1 MIGGKA
7 MSKFFPAIV
16 TPWFPIGKYEDST
29 VLVTQA
35 HTDDAD
41 WAAGGAVARLAA
53 AGARVVYVVATK
65 GEAGSN
71 EPGMT
76 KEKLTEIRQQE
87 QRDANAILGVQETI
101 FLGHEDGRLNRVKD
115 LDEQIIALVREHKP
129 ELILTF
135 DVDRPEYFMHPD
147 HRAIGLATLRA
158 AQFSGLSL
166 TYTDTE
172 AEPFTCKEVLLYDPP
187 APNSFVPVQQYSFEK
202 LQALAAHKS
211 QMVHLLPDWLH
222 KIMYDIVE
230 RGNRLDTRLIAR
242 ALHYSFLVEPF
253 RRIPQHALL
262 R

>member
-1 MIGGKA
+1 

-16 TPWFPIGKYEDST
+16 IPWLTFSKYKDTT

-41 WAAGGAVARLAA
+41 WAAGGTVARLAA
-53 AGARVVYVVATK
+53 AGAKVVYVVATM

-76 KEKLTEIRQQE
+76 KEKLTEIRRQE
-87 QRDANAILGVQETI
+87 QRDANAILGVEDTI

-115 LDEQIIALVREHKP
+115 LDEQVIALVRKYKP
-129 ELILTF
+129 QLILTF

-147 HRAIGLATLRA
+147 HRAIGMATLRA
-158 AQFSGLSL
+158 AQFSGLAL
-166 TYTDTE
+166 TYTDGE
-172 AEPFTCKEVLLYDPP
+172 AEPFTCDEVLLYDPP
-187 APNSFVPVQQYSFEK
+187 APNTFVPVQQYTFEK
-202 LQALAAHKS
+202 LAALAAHKS
-211 QMVHLLPDWLH
+211 QMAHLLPEWLH

-230 RGNRLDTRLIAR
+230 RGNRLDTRLITR
-242 ALHYSFLVEPF
+242 ALHYTFTVEPF
-253 RRIPQHALL
+253 RRLPQHALL